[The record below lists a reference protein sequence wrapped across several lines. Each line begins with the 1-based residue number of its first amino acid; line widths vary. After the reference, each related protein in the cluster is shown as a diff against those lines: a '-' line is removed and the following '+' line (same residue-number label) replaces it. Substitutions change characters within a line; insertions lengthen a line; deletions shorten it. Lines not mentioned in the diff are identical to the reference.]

1 MGIFDNTKPVAFNPK
16 AFQFWSSNE
25 ARPKRIYEA
34 ILIFPDLIFGGDGL
48 QNIEPY
54 LVRSFDRPGYSRIET
69 ITAEYQLETGDFQ
82 RIEYPTQGYNTK
94 PLKVTLIDVVNH
106 NKGANTAAA
115 IQASLTLQ
123 GKTAQYYKKM
133 SSIKQDGFA
142 KPEKIQMAMKDNPPR
157 FNIIEFD
164 NKGQSV
170 GQWIIERPVLTSVN
184 FSSINYQG
192 SGFGTID
199 LGFNYQDFSY
209 ESTWG
214 DKLLESR
221 LERVGLSDKAKKPI
235 STFLDKEAKKF
246 AKTMNIGDANF
257 QKSLSPEKK

>member
-1 MGIFDNTKPVAFNPK
+1 
-16 AFQFWSSNE
+16 
-25 ARPKRIYEA
+25 
-34 ILIFPDLIFGGDGL
+34 
-48 QNIEPY
+48 
-54 LVRSFDRPGYSRIET
+54 
-69 ITAEYQLETGDFQ
+69 
-82 RIEYPTQGYNTK
+82 
-94 PLKVTLIDVVNH
+94 
-106 NKGANTAAA
+106 
-115 IQASLTLQ
+115 
-123 GKTAQYYKKM
+123 
-133 SSIKQDGFA
+133 
-142 KPEKIQMAMKDNPPR
+142 
-157 FNIIEFD
+157 
-164 NKGQSV
+164 V

-235 STFLDKEAKKF
+235 STILGNAAKGF
-246 AKTMNIGDANF
+246 AEKMKIGDANF